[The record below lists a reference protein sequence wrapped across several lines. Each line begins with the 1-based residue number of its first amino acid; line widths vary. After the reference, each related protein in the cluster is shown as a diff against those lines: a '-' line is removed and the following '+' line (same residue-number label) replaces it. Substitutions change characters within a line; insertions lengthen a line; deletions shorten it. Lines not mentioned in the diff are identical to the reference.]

1 MDESEYEQDL
11 DFNAKPS
18 LVFDTL
24 ELKKGLWWKYFF
36 KIEILGN

>member
-1 MDESEYEQDL
+1 MIHYRIRHEHCIMDESEYEQDL

-24 ELKKGLWWKYFF
+24 ELKKGL
-36 KIEILGN
+36 

>member
-1 MDESEYEQDL
+1 MIHYRIRYEHRIMDESEYEQDL

-24 ELKKGLWWKYFF
+24 ELKKGL
-36 KIEILGN
+36 

>member
-1 MDESEYEQDL
+1 MIHYRIRHEHCIMDESEYEQDL

-24 ELKKGLWWKYFF
+24 E
-36 KIEILGN
+36 

>member
-1 MDESEYEQDL
+1 MIYYKIRYEYRIMDESEYEQDL

-24 ELKKGLWWKYFF
+24 E
-36 KIEILGN
+36 

>member
-24 ELKKGLWWKYFF
+24 E
-36 KIEILGN
+36 